1 MSLELIRGATDET
14 IRGILSNMLHTGTD
28 QAYEDIVVMTFQ
40 TRDVR
45 GGEGEREL
53 FYKMMTYLYQ
63 IEPFLCLTLLDLVP
77 EYGSWDDMF
86 TLANRLPIKASILD
100 IAMKQLIKDESEV
113 VLGGAISLLGKWA
126 PREGRPLATEFA
138 HLLCP
143 TGKHSQI
150 MSSYRKR
157 LSRLNAVL
165 KTVETLECSNR
176 WDTIDPTQV
185 PRAALRRKK
194 LAYLN
199 TNKSGT
205 LRRPDDEKRM
215 ACREH
220 FQGFEAP
227 TIQPQ
232 CEEGRY
238 DRVRERVREWLRG
251 GWRI

>member
-1 MSLELIRGATDET
+1 MSLELVRGATDET
-14 IRGILSNMLHTGTD
+14 IRAILSSMLHTGTD
-28 QAYEDIVVMTFQ
+28 QAYEDIVVMAFQ

-45 GGEGEREL
+45 GGAGEREL
-53 FYKMMTYLYQ
+53 FYKMMTYLYDIQ
-63 IEPFLCLTLLDLVP
+63 PLLCQSLLDLVP

-86 TLANRLPIKASILD
+86 TLANRLPLKASILD
-100 IAMKQLIKDESEV
+100 IAVKQLLKDESEAAS
-113 VLGGAISLLGKWA
+113 GGSISLLGKWA

-150 MSSYRKR
+150 MSAYRKR
-157 LSRLNAVL
+157 LSRLNAAL
-165 KTVETLECSNR
+165 NTVETLECSNR

-185 PRAALRRKK
+185 PRSALRIKK

-199 TNKSGT
+199 TTKGGAVRKPN
-205 LRRPDDEKRM
+205 DEKRM

-220 FQGFEAP
+220 FLASEPSA
-227 TIQPQ
+227 IEPQ
-232 CEEGRY
+232 HAWRY
-238 DRVRERVREWLRG
+238 DPVRERVREWLRG